1 MFEPKSGLRGAAL
14 VCALVLGMGCGD
26 DGPGTTANPTFDA
39 GRDVGGGGGGLN
51 NPVPD
56 AGPDTS
62 PEPDAAPDTNDDEPD
77 ADIDTGRCEGF
88 DCGFEFTAYGE
99 CLQTLD
105 MGVIDAS
112 ASTVESFYGNTT
124 NLDSNTDS
132 TCAANAADAS
142 EFVFRFQVSQ
152 TALVNFRLNTLDNV
166 DWATSVRE
174 GACDSASEFTCR
186 DAAVDSFRAS
196 PNTDYFLVVEPNS
209 GVQQGDFQIRVEI
222 EPTECD
228 ELGGRTCAQD
238 NLEICT
244 ALDGVQ
250 SYACGGTCANDAC
263 AGDSCDQAVDI
274 PSTASENTFEGEL
287 AAYQGDIDAGAI
299 PSCAALGA
307 PSTPGA
313 ERIYKVTGLMANQTL
328 EINATLGD
336 SNDDAI
342 LIMRGCGQA
351 AECVAY
357 KELGDRLTWT
367 ATEAGDYT
375 IVIDNLDELNQPFK
389 HVITVR

>member
-1 MFEPKSGLRGAAL
+1 MFEPKNGLRGVTL
-14 VCALVLGMGCGD
+14 VCALTMVFGCGE
-26 DGPGTTANPTFDA
+26 DGGGSRANPSFD
-39 GRDVGGGGGGLN
+39 GGFDLGGGGGGLN

-56 AGPDTS
+56 AGQDTAPPEEDTGPDVT
-62 PEPDAAPDTNDDEPD
+62 DEPD
-77 ADIDTGRCEGF
+77 LGIDAGRCEGA
-88 DCGFEFTAYGE
+88 DCDFTFTPYGE

-105 MGVIDAS
+105 MGVIDVS
-112 ASTVESFYGNTT
+112 SPTVESFYGNTR
-124 NLDSNTDS
+124 NLDSNTES
-132 TCAANAADAS
+132 TCAADAADAS
-142 EFVFRFQVSQ
+142 EFVFRFQVTQ

-174 GACDSASEFTCR
+174 GACDAASEFTCR
-186 DAAVDSFRAS
+186 DASIDSFRAR
-196 PNTDYFLVVEPNS
+196 PNTDYFLVVES
-209 GVQQGDFQIRVEI
+209 VAGVQQGDFQIRVEL
-222 EPTECD
+222 EATECD
-228 ELGGRTCAQD
+228 PLGARMCAQD
-238 NLEICT
+238 NLEVCT

-250 SYACGGTCANDAC
+250 TYTCGGACSNDAC
-263 AGDSCDQAVDI
+263 VGDSCAEAIDI
-274 PSTASENTFEGEL
+274 PSTPSENTFEGDL

-299 PSCAALGA
+299 ASCAALGA

-313 ERIYKVTGLMANQTL
+313 ERIYKVTGLQANQTL

-342 LIMRGCGQA
+342 LIMRGCGQT

>member
-1 MFEPKSGLRGAAL
+1 MFEPKNGLRGATL
-14 VCALVLGMGCGD
+14 VCALTLAIGCGE
-26 DGPGTTANPTFDA
+26 DGGTRINPSFDL
-39 GRDVGGGGGGLN
+39 GGGGGGIDGGGLN
-51 NPVPD
+51 NPEED
-56 AGPDTS
+56 TGPDVTL
-62 PEPDAAPDTNDDEPD
+62 EEDTGPDVTDEPD
-77 ADIDTGRCEGF
+77 VDIDAGRCEGF
-88 DCGFEFTAYGE
+88 DCGFMFTAYGE

-105 MGVIDAS
+105 MGVIDVS
-112 ASTVESFYGNTT
+112 TPTVESFYGNTT
-124 NLDSNTDS
+124 NLDSNTDT
-132 TCAANAADAS
+132 TCAADASSAS
-142 EFVFRFQVSQ
+142 EFVFRFQVNQ

-166 DWATSVRE
+166 DWATAVRE
-174 GACDSASEFTCR
+174 GACDAPSEFSCR
-186 DAAVDSFRAS
+186 DSSLDSFRAR

-209 GVQQGDFQIRVEI
+209 GVQQGDFQIRVEL

-228 ELGGRTCAQD
+228 SLGARTCAQE

-250 SYACGGTCANDAC
+250 SFACGGECTNDAC
-263 AGDSCDQAVDI
+263 VGDSCDQAVAL
-274 PSTASENTFEGEL
+274 PSTPSENTFEGEL
-287 AAYQGDIDAGAI
+287 GAYEGDIDAATI

-313 ERIYKVTGLMANQTL
+313 ERIYKVTGLEANQTL

-342 LIMRGCGQA
+342 LIMRGCGA
-351 AECVAY
+351 TAECIAY

-367 ATEAGDYT
+367 ATETGDYT